1 VVGTGG
7 NAKRFTIGNNNDFD
21 DGGDLNFN
29 SKVNR
34 DLTTVTV
41 VETSGTATDFTMS
54 QAIQF
59 RDNQPLTFT
68 PQKNYQWSVDN
79 IDKLQ
84 LGMPLLAGT
93 NVTAGSITDNYQ
105 DSITIFEGTDEEEV
119 IIKNEK
125 QFKDTKGQKPTVV
138 KGLVTAQ
145 PGNIIFNNQQVL
157 AFGGGTQTLAAYGIQ
172 NILNSYGYEVDV
184 TDLKISLTPI
194 TTTTTS
200 STVGSSSTSVVIASR
215 NGILDNVSTVSGIG
229 IDPKVANPTVASGA
243 GAVSG
248 AGTIVLS
255 AAQELE
261 SGITLTFPGAGQ
273 VATITGNIEV
283 LKAGTASQNIYIDVE
298 KLLSI
303 T

>member
-1 VVGTGG
+1 V
-7 NAKRFTIGNNNDFD
+7 
-21 DGGDLNFN
+21 
-29 SKVNR
+29 
-34 DLTTVTV
+34 LTTVTV
-41 VETSGTATDFTMS
+41 VETSGAATDFTMS
-54 QAIQF
+54 EDRQF
-59 RDNQPLTFT
+59 RDDQPLTFT

-200 STVGSSSTSVVIASR
+200 STVGSSSTSVVVASR